1 MNRVALSE
9 SLQEEG
15 WLGACQLPEGHADCV
30 QTNVVTVTTQ
40 GNGTSGNETS
50 EVTSEVTCLVEAESL
65 AANASCPVGS
75 TCTYGC
81 GGFQRRGTQWQLWLQ
96 FVITEH
102 VVLLMRIV
110 ILSIAPSMPK
120 YA

>member
-1 MNRVALSE
+1 M
-9 SLQEEG
+9 
-15 WLGACQLPEGHADCV
+15 PEAAVKEMEDRI
-30 QTNVVTVTTQ
+30 
-40 GNGTSGNETS
+40 SR
-50 EVTSEVTCLVEAESL
+50 LVESL